1 MQVEFL
7 NGPRRLTIQNAKTTV
22 KVLVRGTEGLNPA
35 DFICGEQKPARQVMV
50 IHDAKPDAKMGTI
63 GNVTTYELR

>member
-1 MQVEFL
+1 M
-7 NGPRRLTIQNAKTTV
+7 

-35 DFICGEQKPARQVMV
+35 DFTCGVQKPARQVMV
-50 IHDAKPDAKMGTI
+50 IHDSKPDAQLGTI